1 MTVRYLEWLTE
12 HWPTILT
19 AAILLD
25 ATVWTLIGWT
35 LWRNRNRHPLT

>member
-1 MTVRYLEWLTE
+1 MTIRYLAWLTE

-25 ATVWTLIGWT
+25 IIIWTLIAWT